1 MQPLHPILFIGLQSW
16 IYSILT
22 IGYAVT
28 IISAIIVVL
37 SENRNPIKSLAW
49 VTVLIFLP
57 VVGLVFYL
65 FFGRNPKSRHRLS
78 RHNKLRL
85 LHSMPSQ
92 PSAAD
97 RHHILTPSNL
107 QIVKLCDTIGALPLT
122 VGNEIEVFTSGD
134 AKFEALKADLKSA
147 RRFIC
152 LQYYIFTDDNI
163 GHEIA
168 DILIDK
174 ARRGVTVS
182 VIYDHVGSFSVRTRF
197 FTRMRK
203 AGIDARPFLRV
214 TFPSLANR
222 INWRNHRKIV
232 IIDGETGYIGGM
244 NIADRYV
251 KASKRQLPWRDTHF
265 RLRGSA
271 VNSLLLSFAADWSY
285 MGRPL
290 KTLEFADNSLIHN
303 NVAVQVITSGPDAHW
318 PSIAMAYQRAI
329 ASAQRSIFIQTP
341 YFLPTDALLK
351 ALQSAALAKVDVRI
365 MMPRHCDSRLLSLA
379 SYSYISECL
388 RAGIKIYLYEGRM
401 IHSKTMIIDDT
412 CVTAGSTNF
421 DFRSFEHNF
430 EANIFV
436 YDAGFNRRMRDIF
449 FADLECCTKLT
460 YARWSK
466 RPVPQR
472 ALESVLR
479 LMSPIL

>member
-1 MQPLHPILFIGLQSW
+1 MQPITPYLFIGLQSW

-22 IGYAVT
+22 IGYIAT

-65 FFGRNPKSRHRLS
+65 FFGRNPKSHHRLS

-85 LHSMPSQ
+85 LHSMPDNAS
-92 PSAAD
+92 SAD
-97 RHHILTPSNL
+97 RQHCLTPDNL
-107 QIVKLCDTIGALPLT
+107 QIVKLCDTIGSLPLT
-122 VGNEIEVFTSGD
+122 IGNEIDIFTSGD
-134 AKFEALKADLKSA
+134 AKFAALKADLLAAK
-147 RRFIC
+147 RFIC
-152 LQYYIFTDDNI
+152 LQYYIFTDDTI
-163 GHEIA
+163 GIEIA
-168 DILIDK
+168 DILIQK
-174 ARRGVTVS
+174 AREGVAVS
-182 VIYDHVGSFSVRTRF
+182 VSYDHVGSFSVRTRF
-197 FTRMRK
+197 FTRMRR

-232 IIDGETGYIGGM
+232 VIDGEIGYIGGM

-251 KASKRQLPWRDTHF
+251 KATKHQQPWRDTHF
-265 RLRGSA
+265 RLRGGA
-271 VNSLLLSFAADWSY
+271 VNSLLLSFMTDWSY
-285 MGRPL
+285 MGRPINN
-290 KTLEFADNSLIHN
+290 LEFTKQPVVHN
-303 NVAVQVITSGPDAHW
+303 NVAVQMVTSGPDGKW
-318 PSIAMAYQRAI
+318 PNIAMAYQRAI
-329 ASAQRSIFIQTP
+329 ACAKRSIYIQTP
-341 YFLPTDALLK
+341 YFLPTDALLQ

-365 MMPRHCDSRLLSLA
+365 MIPRHCDSWLLSLA
-379 SYSYISECL
+379 SYSYITECL
-388 RAGIKIYLYEGRM
+388 RGGIKIYLYEGRM
-401 IHSKTMIIDDT
+401 IHSKTMIIDNT

-436 YDAGFNRRMRDIF
+436 YDADFNRRMRDIF
-449 FADLECCTKLT
+449 FTDLANCTKLT

-466 RPVPQR
+466 RPLPQR
-472 ALESVLR
+472 ALESILR

>member
-1 MQPLHPILFIGLQSW
+1 MQQHLPLLFIGLQSW

-28 IISAIIVVL
+28 IISSIIVVL

-65 FFGRNPKSRHRLS
+65 FFGRNLKSRHRLS

-85 LHSMPSQ
+85 LHSLPPQ
-92 PSAAD
+92 PSVAD
-97 RHHILTPSNL
+97 RQHILTPANL
-107 QIVKLCDTIGALPLT
+107 QIVKLCDTIGSLPLT
-122 VGNEIEVFTSGD
+122 IGNEIEIFSSGD
-134 AKFEALKADLKSA
+134 AKFSALKADLRAAK
-147 RRFIC
+147 RFIC
-152 LQYYIFTDDNI
+152 LQYYIFTDDTI

-168 DILIDK
+168 DILIEK
-174 ARRGVTVS
+174 ARQGVAVS
-182 VIYDHVGSFSVRTRF
+182 VSYDHVGSFSVHTRF
-197 FTRMRK
+197 FTRMRR
-203 AGIDARPFLRV
+203 AGVDARPFLRV

-232 IIDGETGYIGGM
+232 VIDGEIGYIGGM

-251 KASKRQLPWRDTHF
+251 KATRRQLPWRDTHF
-265 RLRGSA
+265 RLRGGA

-290 KTLEFADNSLIHN
+290 NTLHFAEPKPINN
-303 NVAVQVITSGPDAHW
+303 NVAVQVITSGPDGKW
-318 PSIAMAYQRAI
+318 PNIAMAYQRAI

-351 ALQSAALAKVDVRI
+351 ALQAAALAKVDVRI

-379 SYSYISECL
+379 SYSYITECL
-388 RAGIKIYLYEGRM
+388 RGGIKIYLYEDRM

-412 CVTAGSTNF
+412 CVAAGSTNF

-436 YDAGFNRRMRDIF
+436 YDGEFNRRMRNIF
-449 FADLECCTKLT
+449 FADLANCTKLT

-466 RPVPQR
+466 RAVLQK